1 MRMSADHVVAYTVLK
16 SQDCQGHE
24 GGALNDLDSVRAV
37 PMWKPTPEF
46 PSITVACLLTI
57 TEP

>member
-1 MRMSADHVVAYTVLK
+1 MSADHVVAYTVLK